1 MTKLTVQLKDSD
13 YRYLLKVADNVG
25 KSIQELFLEWVS
37 QLPKIEKDYDVTK
50 DPIFQMEGYDSEAP
64 GDLSINSDKYLYG
77 EDYPK

>member
-13 YRYLLKVADNVG
+13 YQRLLKVADNVG
-25 KSIQELFLEWVS
+25 KSIQEMFLEWIS
-37 QLPKIEKDYDVTK
+37 QLPKVEKDYDVTK